1 MNTLHFSGR
10 FVADPELRVSENGTK
25 YAFFTLAQD
34 IVSKNG
40 DKKGIFIPFTAFS
53 QTAESICKFFKKGQP
68 ILVDA
73 YMSSST
79 TEGDGKDTKITRV
92 SQIVNRWEFMSS
104 SANVDKGSAS
114 AKKPDSAPADNAA
127 SSSDDLPF

>member
-10 FVADPELRVSENGTK
+10 FVADPELKETNGTK
-25 YAFFTLAQD
+25 YVFFTLAQD
-34 IVSKNG
+34 VHTKDGN
-40 DKKGIFIPFTAFS
+40 KPIFIPFTAFG

-73 YMSSST
+73 RMSSSA

-92 SQIVNRWEFMSS
+92 SQIVNRWEFMS
-104 SANVDKGSAS
+104 ANPNADKGSAPAAKPTS
-114 AKKPDSAPADNAA
+114 APVDSAPTA
-127 SSSDDLPF
+127 SDDLPF

>member
-10 FVADPELRVSENGTK
+10 FVADPELKETNGNK
-25 YAFFTLAQD
+25 YTFFTLAQD
-34 IVSKNG
+34 VHLKDGKSKA
-40 DKKGIFIPFTAFS
+40 IFIPFTAFG

-92 SQIVNRWEFMSS
+92 SQIVNRWEFMS
-104 SANVDKGSAS
+104 ANPNADKGSATTTKS
-114 AKKPDSAPADNAA
+114 AHVDSTPTA
-127 SSSDDLPF
+127 SDDLPF